1 MASTK
6 DETRIDRRAFLAGVA
21 AVAVPAA
28 HAQAAEIPIID
39 CHIHL
44 FDRTR
49 AQNAFPGGGRKGPD
63 APPGAGRKGPPD
75 AAKGGPPRP
84 PRRSVMTP
92 ALYRE
97 IAVPQGVKGAI
108 AIEASPRLD
117 ENDWVLETIEKDTI
131 MVGYIGDLEPD
142 KPDYGQYLEKYHK
155 NPLFLGIRYG
165 TLWNRDLGAMLSNA
179 EFVSGLKLLSQAG
192 MVLETA
198 NQTPGLIDATLR
210 TADKVPGL
218 RIVIDHLPQMEPP
231 SDSAARSAYESNLR
245 ELAKRP
251 QVWLKVSEVIRRVD
265 GQVPTDPNFYKPRLD
280 ELYGIFGED
289 HVLFGSD
296 FPNSDQWG
304 TYETVMSLVRPYFM
318 AKGRAI
324 AEKYFW
330 KNSVAAYRWVK
341 REAGQPRLA

>member
-1 MASTK
+1 MIDMSNM
-6 DETRIDRRAFLAGVA
+6 DRRTFLAGVA
-21 AVAVPAA
+21 AAAVPAA
-28 HAQAAEIPIID
+28 HAQASEIPIID

-49 AQNAFPGGGRKGPD
+49 NQNAFPGGRKGPE
-63 APPGAGRKGPPD
+63 G
-75 AAKGGPPRP
+75 AKGGAFKGGAPKGGP

-92 ALYRE
+92 ALYRD

-108 AIEASPRLD
+108 AIEASPRLE

-142 KPDYGQYLEKYHK
+142 KPEYRQYLEKYHK

-165 TLWNRDLGAMLSNA
+165 TLWNRDLGAMLSNPD
-179 EFVSGLKLLSQAG
+179 FVSGLKLLAQAG

-198 NQTPGLIDATLR
+198 NQTPGLIDATVR
-210 TADKVPGL
+210 TTDKVPEL

-231 SDSAARSAYESNLR
+231 ADAAERSAYDRNLR

-280 ELYGIFGED
+280 ELFGIFGED

-330 KNSVAAYRWVK
+330 KNSVPAYRWVK

>member
-1 MASTK
+1 MIDMPSSK
-6 DETRIDRRAFLAGVA
+6 DETRIDRRTFLAGVA
-21 AVAVPAA
+21 AAAVPAA

-49 AQNAFPGGGRKGPD
+49 SQNAFPGGRKGG
-63 APPGAGRKGPPD
+63 GAFKGGPP
-75 AAKGGPPRP
+75 KGGPPR
-84 PRRSVMTP
+84 RTVMTP
-92 ALYRE
+92 AIYRE
-97 IAVPQGVKGAI
+97 IAVPQGIKGAI
-108 AIEASPRLD
+108 AIEASPQLA

-142 KPDYGQYLEKYHK
+142 KPEYGQNLEKYHR

-165 TLWNRDLGAMLSNA
+165 TLWNRDLGAMLSN
-179 EFVSGLKLLSQAG
+179 EDFVSGLKLLAQAG

-198 NQTPGLIDATLR
+198 NQTPGLIEATVR
-210 TADKVPGL
+210 TTDKVPGL

-231 SDSAARSAYESNLR
+231 GDAAERGAYERNLR

-280 ELYGIFGED
+280 ELFGVFGED
-289 HVLFGSD
+289 HCLFGSD

-330 KNSVAAYRWVK
+330 RNSVAAYRWVK
-341 REAGQPRLA
+341 REAGQPRPA

>member
-1 MASTK
+1 
-6 DETRIDRRAFLAGVA
+6 
-21 AVAVPAA
+21 
-28 HAQAAEIPIID
+28 
-39 CHIHL
+39 
-44 FDRTR
+44 
-49 AQNAFPGGGRKGPD
+49 
-63 APPGAGRKGPPD
+63 
-75 AAKGGPPRP
+75 
-84 PRRSVMTP
+84 MTP
-92 ALYRE
+92 ALYRD
-97 IAVPQGVKGAI
+97 IAVPHGVKGAI

-142 KPDYGQYLEKYHK
+142 KPEYGQYLEKYHK

-165 TLWNRDLGAMLSNA
+165 TLWNRDLGAMLSNPD
-179 EFVSGLKLLSQAG
+179 FVSGLKLLAQAG

-210 TADKVPGL
+210 TTDKVPGL
-218 RIVIDHLPQMEPP
+218 RIVIDHLPQMEPLT
-231 SDSAARSAYESNLR
+231 DSAARGAYESNLR

-280 ELYGIFGED
+280 ELFGIFGED

-304 TYETVMSLVRPYFM
+304 TYEMVMSLVRPYFM

>member
-1 MASTK
+1 MASSQ

-49 AQNAFPGGGRKGPD
+49 AQN

-108 AIEASPRLD
+108 AIEASPRLE

-142 KPDYGQYLEKYHK
+142 KPEYRQYLEKYHK

-165 TLWNRDLGAMLSNA
+165 TLWNRDLSAMLSNP
-179 EFVSGLKLLSQAG
+179 EFVSGLKLLAQAG

-198 NQTPGLIDATLR
+198 NQTPGLIDATVR
-210 TADKVPGL
+210 TTDKVPEL

-231 SDSAARSAYESNLR
+231 SDAAERGAYERNLR

-251 QVWLKVSEVIRRVD
+251 QVWLKVSEVIRRVN
-265 GQVPTDPNFYKPRLD
+265 GEVPTDPNFYKPRLD
-280 ELYGIFGED
+280 ELFGIFGED

-296 FPNSDQWG
+296 FPNSDGWG

-330 KNSVAAYRWVK
+330 KNSIPAYRWVK
-341 REAGQPRLA
+341 REAGQPVLLAAKQ

>member
-1 MASTK
+1 
-6 DETRIDRRAFLAGVA
+6 
-21 AVAVPAA
+21 
-28 HAQAAEIPIID
+28 
-39 CHIHL
+39 
-44 FDRTR
+44 
-49 AQNAFPGGGRKGPD
+49 
-63 APPGAGRKGPPD
+63 
-75 AAKGGPPRP
+75 
-84 PRRSVMTP
+84 MTP

-97 IAVPQGVKGAI
+97 IAVPQGIKGAI
-108 AIEASPRLD
+108 AIEASPQLA
-117 ENDWVLETIEKDTI
+117 ENDRVLETIEKDTV

-142 KPDYGQYLEKYHK
+142 KPEYGQYLEKYHK
-155 NPLFLGIRYG
+155 KPLFLGIRYG
-165 TLWNRDLGAMLSNA
+165 TLWNRDLGAMLSNP
-179 EFVSGLKLLSQAG
+179 EFVSGLKALAQAG

-210 TADKVPGL
+210 TTDKVPGL

-231 SDSAARSAYESNLR
+231 SDSAERSAYERNLR

-251 QVWLKVSEVIRRVD
+251 QVWLKVSEVIRRVE

-280 ELYGIFGED
+280 ELFGIFGED

-330 KNSVAAYRWVK
+330 KNSIPAYRWVK
-341 REAGQPRLA
+341 REAAQPRLG

>member
-1 MASTK
+1 MREMPSST
-6 DETRIDRRAFLAGVA
+6 DVTRVDRRTFLAGVA

-49 AQNAFPGGGRKGPD
+49 VQNAPPGGRKGG
-63 APPGAGRKGPPD
+63 GAQ
-75 AAKGGPPRP
+75 KGGP

-92 ALYRE
+92 ALYRD
-97 IAVPQGVKGAI
+97 IAMPHGIKGAI

-142 KPDYGQYLEKYHK
+142 KPEYGQYLEKYHK

-165 TLWNRDLGAMLSNA
+165 TLWNRDLGAMLANP
-179 EFVSGLKLLSQAG
+179 EFVSGLKALAQAG

-231 SDSAARSAYESNLR
+231 TDSAARAAYDSNLR

-251 QVWLKVSEVIRRVD
+251 QVWLKISEVIRRVD

-280 ELYGIFGED
+280 ELFGSFGED

-318 AKGRAI
+318 AKGRAL

-330 KNSVAAYRWVK
+330 KNSIPAYRWVK
-341 REAGQPRLA
+341 REAAQPRLA

>member
-1 MASTK
+1 MIEMPTSK
-6 DETRIDRRAFLAGVA
+6 DVARIDRRTFLAGVA

-28 HAQAAEIPIID
+28 HAQPSEIPIID

-49 AQNAFPGGGRKGPD
+49 AQGG
-63 APPGAGRKGPPD
+63 PPGAGRKGPD
-75 AAKGGPPRP
+75 AAKGGPPRNGP

-92 ALYRE
+92 ALYRD
-97 IAVPQGVKGAI
+97 IAVPHGVKGAI

-142 KPDYGQYLEKYHK
+142 KPEYGQYLEKYHK

-165 TLWNRDLGAMLSNA
+165 TLWNRDLGAMLSNPD
-179 EFVSGLKLLSQAG
+179 FVSGLKLLAQAG
-192 MVLETA
+192 MVMETA

-210 TADKVPGL
+210 TTDKVPGL

-265 GQVPTDPNFYKPRLD
+265 GQVPTDPSFYKPRLD
-280 ELYGIFGED
+280 ELFGIFGED

-304 TYETVMSLVRPYFM
+304 TYEMVMSLVRPYFM

-341 REAGQPRLA
+341 REAAQPRLA

>member
-1 MASTK
+1 MVDMPNSK
-6 DETRIDRRAFLAGVA
+6 DETRIDRRTFLAGVA
-21 AVAVPAA
+21 AAAVPAA

-49 AQNAFPGGGRKGPD
+49 SQNAPPGGRKGGGD
-63 APPGAGRKGPPD
+63 F
-75 AAKGGPPRP
+75 KGGPPRKGP

-108 AIEASPRLD
+108 AIEASPRLE

-142 KPDYGQYLEKYHK
+142 KPEYRQYLEKYHK

-179 EFVSGLKLLSQAG
+179 EFVSGLKALAQAG

-198 NQTPGLIDATLR
+198 NQTPGLIDATVR
-210 TADKVPGL
+210 TTDKVPEL

-231 SDSAARSAYESNLR
+231 SDSAARSTYESDLR

-251 QVWLKVSEVIRRVD
+251 QVWLKVSEVIRRVN
-265 GQVPTDPNFYKPRLD
+265 GEVPTDPNFYKPRLD

-330 KNSVAAYRWVK
+330 KNSVPAYRWVK

>member
-1 MASTK
+1 
-6 DETRIDRRAFLAGVA
+6 
-21 AVAVPAA
+21 
-28 HAQAAEIPIID
+28 
-39 CHIHL
+39 
-44 FDRTR
+44 
-49 AQNAFPGGGRKGPD
+49 
-63 APPGAGRKGPPD
+63 
-75 AAKGGPPRP
+75 
-84 PRRSVMTP
+84 MTP

-108 AIEASPRLD
+108 AIEASPRLE

-142 KPDYGQYLEKYHK
+142 KPEYRQYLEKYHK

-179 EFVSGLKLLSQAG
+179 EFVSGLKLLAQAG

-198 NQTPGLIDATLR
+198 NQTPGLIDATVR
-210 TADKVPGL
+210 TTDKVPDL

-231 SDSAARSAYESNLR
+231 SDAAERAAYVRNLR

-251 QVWLKVSEVIRRVD
+251 QVWLKVSEVIRRVN
-265 GQVPTDPNFYKPRLD
+265 GEVPTDPNFYKPRLD

-330 KNSVAAYRWVK
+330 KNSVPAYRWVK
-341 REAGQPRLA
+341 READQPVLLASKQ

>member
-1 MASTK
+1 MIGMPNSK
-6 DETRIDRRAFLAGVA
+6 DVTRVDRRTFLAGVA

-28 HAQAAEIPIID
+28 HAQASEIPIID

-49 AQNAFPGGGRKGPD
+49 AQNAPPGGRKG
-63 APPGAGRKGPPD
+63 PD
-75 AAKGGPPRP
+75 AAKGGPPKGGPPKGGP

-92 ALYRE
+92 ALYRD
-97 IAVPQGVKGAI
+97 IAMPQGVKGAI

-142 KPDYGQYLEKYHK
+142 KPEYGQYLEKYHK

-165 TLWNRDLGAMLSNA
+165 TLWNRDLGAMLSNPD
-179 EFVSGLKLLSQAG
+179 FVAGLKALAQAG

-210 TADKVPGL
+210 TTDKVPGL

-231 SDSAARSAYESNLR
+231 TDSAQRAAYDGNLR
-245 ELAKRP
+245 ELGKRK

-280 ELYGIFGED
+280 ELFGIFGED

-330 KNSVAAYRWVK
+330 KNSIPAYRWVK
-341 REAGQPRLA
+341 REAAQPRLA

>member
-1 MASTK
+1 MARSK

-92 ALYRE
+92 ALYRD
-97 IAVPQGVKGAI
+97 IAMPQGIKGAI

-142 KPDYGQYLEKYHK
+142 KPDYAQYLEKYHK

-165 TLWNRDLGAMLSNA
+165 TLWNRDLGAMLSNPD
-179 EFVSGLKLLSQAG
+179 FVSGLKLLAQAG

-251 QVWLKVSEVIRRVD
+251 QVWLKVSEVIRRVN
-265 GQVPTDPNFYKPRLD
+265 GEVPTDPNFYKPRLD

-304 TYETVMSLVRPYFM
+304 DYQTVMSLVRPYFM
-318 AKGRAI
+318 AKGRAV

-341 REAGQPRLA
+341 RETAQPRLA

>member
-1 MASTK
+1 
-6 DETRIDRRAFLAGVA
+6 
-21 AVAVPAA
+21 VPTA
-28 HAQAAEIPIID
+28 HAQLSEFPIID

-49 AQNAFPGGGRKGPD
+49 SQNAFPGGRKG
-63 APPGAGRKGPPD
+63 PD
-75 AAKGGPPRP
+75 AAKGGPPKGGP

-97 IAVPQGVKGAI
+97 IAMPQGIKGAI
-108 AIEASPRLD
+108 AIEASPRLE

-142 KPDYGQYLEKYHK
+142 KPEYGQYLEKYHR

-165 TLWNRDLGAMLSNA
+165 TLWNRDLGKMLSNPD
-179 EFVSGLKLLSQAG
+179 FVSGLKLLAQAG

-198 NQTPGLIDATLR
+198 NQTPGLIDATVR
-210 TADKVPGL
+210 TTDKVPEL

-231 SDSAARSAYESNLR
+231 GDAAERGAYERNLR

-280 ELYGIFGED
+280 ELFGIFGED

-304 TYETVMSLVRPYFM
+304 TYETVMSLVRPYFV

-330 KNSVAAYRWVK
+330 RNSVPAYRWVK
-341 REAGQPRLA
+341 REAAQPVLLPAKQ

>member
-1 MASTK
+1 MPSSK
-6 DETRIDRRAFLAGVA
+6 DETRIDRRTFLAGVA

-28 HAQAAEIPIID
+28 HAQAAETPIID

-49 AQNAFPGGGRKGPD
+49 VQNAPPGGGRKGG
-63 APPGAGRKGPPD
+63 GAF
-75 AAKGGPPRP
+75 KGGPPKGGP

-97 IAVPQGVKGAI
+97 IAVPQGIKGAI
-108 AIEASPRLD
+108 AIEASPQLA
-117 ENDWVLETIEKDTI
+117 ENDWVLETIEKDTV

-142 KPDYGQYLEKYHK
+142 KPEYGQYLEKYHK

-165 TLWNRDLGAMLSNA
+165 TLWNRDLGAMLSNP
-179 EFVSGLKLLSQAG
+179 EFVSGLKALAQAG

-210 TADKVPGL
+210 TTDKVPGL

-231 SDSAARSAYESNLR
+231 SDSAERNAYERNLR

-251 QVWLKVSEVIRRVD
+251 QVWLKVSEVIRRVE

-280 ELYGIFGED
+280 ELFGIFGED

-318 AKGRAI
+318 AKGRAV

-330 KNSVAAYRWVK
+330 KNSIPAYRWVK
-341 REAGQPRLA
+341 REAAQPRLG

>member
-1 MASTK
+1 MARSK
-6 DETRIDRRAFLAGVA
+6 DEIRIDRRTFLAGVA
-21 AVAVPAA
+21 AAAVPAA

-49 AQNAFPGGGRKGPD
+49 SQNAPPGGRKGGD
-63 APPGAGRKGPPD
+63 F
-75 AAKGGPPRP
+75 KGGPPKGGPPKGGP

-92 ALYRE
+92 ALYRD
-97 IAVPQGVKGAI
+97 IAVPQGIKGAI
-108 AIEASPRLD
+108 AIEASPQLA

-142 KPDYGQYLEKYHK
+142 KPEYGQYLEKYHK

-165 TLWNRDLGAMLSNA
+165 TLWNRDLGAMLSNP
-179 EFVSGLKLLSQAG
+179 EFVSGLKALAQAG

-210 TADKVPGL
+210 TTDKVPGL

-231 SDSAARSAYESNLR
+231 ADSAARAAYDGNLR

-251 QVWLKVSEVIRRVD
+251 QVWLKVSEVIRRVE

-280 ELYGIFGED
+280 ELYGIFGQD

-318 AKGRAI
+318 AKGRAV

-341 REAGQPRLA
+341 REAAQPRV

>member
-1 MASTK
+1 MIEMPTSK
-6 DETRIDRRAFLAGVA
+6 DVARIDRRTFLAGVA

-28 HAQAAEIPIID
+28 HAQASEIPIID

-49 AQNAFPGGGRKGPD
+49 AQSG
-63 APPGAGRKGPPD
+63 PPGAGRKGPD
-75 AAKGGPPRP
+75 AAKGGPPRNGP

-92 ALYRE
+92 ALYRD
-97 IAVPQGVKGAI
+97 IAVPHGVKGAI
-108 AIEASPRLD
+108 AIEASPQLA

-142 KPDYGQYLEKYHK
+142 KPEYGQYLEKYHK

-165 TLWNRDLGAMLSNA
+165 TLWNRDLGAMLSNPD
-179 EFVSGLKLLSQAG
+179 FVSGLKLLAQAG
-192 MVLETA
+192 MVMETA

-210 TADKVPGL
+210 TTDKVPGL

-318 AKGRAI
+318 AKGRAV

-341 REAGQPRLA
+341 REAAQPRLA

>member
-251 QVWLKVSEVIRRVD
+251 QVWLKVSEVIRRVE

-280 ELYGIFGED
+280 ELFGIFGED

>member
-1 MASTK
+1 MRVMPNSK
-6 DETRIDRRAFLAGVA
+6 DVIRVDRRTFLAGVA

-28 HAQAAEIPIID
+28 HAQASEIPIID

-49 AQNAFPGGGRKGPD
+49 AQNAAPGGRKGGGG
-63 APPGAGRKGPPD
+63 AP
-75 AAKGGPPRP
+75 KGGP

-92 ALYRE
+92 ALYRD
-97 IAVPQGVKGAI
+97 IAMPQGIKGAI

-142 KPDYGQYLEKYHK
+142 KPEYGQYLEKYHK

-165 TLWNRDLGAMLSNA
+165 TLWNRDLGAMLSNPD
-179 EFVSGLKLLSQAG
+179 FVSGLKLLAQAG

-210 TADKVPGL
+210 TTDKVPGL

-231 SDSAARSAYESNLR
+231 TDSAARAAYDSNLH

-280 ELYGIFGED
+280 ELFGIFGED

-330 KNSVAAYRWVK
+330 KNSIPAYRWSSGNLPS
-341 REAGQPRLA
+341 RA

>member
-97 IAVPQGVKGAI
+97 IAVPQGIKGAI

-142 KPDYGQYLEKYHK
+142 KPDYAQYLEKYHK

-179 EFVSGLKLLSQAG
+179 EFVSGLKLLAQAG

-231 SDSAARSAYESNLR
+231 SDSAARSAYESTLR

-304 TYETVMSLVRPYFM
+304 TYEMVMSLVRPYFM

>member
-1 MASTK
+1 MRDMARSK
-6 DETRIDRRAFLAGVA
+6 DEIRIDRRTFLAGVA
-21 AVAVPAA
+21 AAAVPAA

-49 AQNAFPGGGRKGPD
+49 SQNAPPGGRKGGD
-63 APPGAGRKGPPD
+63 F
-75 AAKGGPPRP
+75 KGGPPKGGPPKGGP

-92 ALYRE
+92 ALYRD
-97 IAVPQGVKGAI
+97 IAVPQGIKGAI

-142 KPDYGQYLEKYHK
+142 KPEYGQYLEKYHK

-165 TLWNRDLGAMLSNA
+165 TLWNRDLGAMLSNP
-179 EFVSGLKLLSQAG
+179 EFVSGLKALAQAG

-210 TADKVPGL
+210 TTDKVPGL

-231 SDSAARSAYESNLR
+231 GDAAERGAYERNLR

-280 ELYGIFGED
+280 ELFGIFGED

-318 AKGRAI
+318 AKGRAV

-330 KNSVAAYRWVK
+330 KNSIPAYRWVK
-341 REAGQPRLA
+341 REAAQPRLG

>member
-1 MASTK
+1 MIDMPTSK
-6 DETRIDRRAFLAGVA
+6 DGVRVDRRTFLAGVA

-28 HAQAAEIPIID
+28 QAQAAEIPIID

-49 AQNAFPGGGRKGPD
+49 SQNAFPGGRKG
-63 APPGAGRKGPPD
+63 PD
-75 AAKGGPPRP
+75 AAKGGPPKGGP

-108 AIEASPRLD
+108 AIEASPRLE
-117 ENDWVLETIEKDTI
+117 ENDWVLDTIEKDTI

-142 KPDYGQYLEKYHK
+142 KPEYGQYLEKYHR

-165 TLWNRDLGAMLSNA
+165 TLWNRDLGAMLSNPD
-179 EFVSGLKLLSQAG
+179 FVSGLKLLAQAG

-198 NQTPGLIDATLR
+198 NQTLGLIDATLR
-210 TADKVPGL
+210 TTDKVPGL

-231 SDSAARSAYESNLR
+231 GDAAERGAYDRNLR

-280 ELYGIFGED
+280 ELFGIFGED

-318 AKGRAI
+318 AKGRAV
-324 AEKYFW
+324 AEKCFW

>member
-1 MASTK
+1 MR
-6 DETRIDRRAFLAGVA
+6 DMPNIDRRTFLAGVA
-21 AVAVPAA
+21 AAAVPTA
-28 HAQAAEIPIID
+28 HAQLSEFPIID

-49 AQNAFPGGGRKGPD
+49 SQNAFPGGRKS
-63 APPGAGRKGPPD
+63 PD
-75 AAKGGPPRP
+75 AAKGGPPKGGP

-92 ALYRE
+92 ALYQE
-97 IAVPQGVKGAI
+97 IAMPLGIRGAI
-108 AIEASPRLD
+108 AIEASPRLE

-142 KPDYGQYLEKYHK
+142 KPEYGQYLEKYHK

-165 TLWNRDLGAMLSNA
+165 TLWNRDLGKMLSNPD
-179 EFVSGLKLLSQAG
+179 FVSGLKLLAQAG

-198 NQTPGLIDATLR
+198 NQTPGLIDATVR
-210 TADKVPGL
+210 TTDKVPEL

-231 SDSAARSAYESNLR
+231 GDSAARAAYESNLR
-245 ELAKRP
+245 ELGKRP

-280 ELYGIFGED
+280 QLFDIFGED

-318 AKGRAI
+318 AKGRAV

-330 KNSVAAYRWVK
+330 KNSVPAYRWVR
-341 REAGQPRLA
+341 REAAQPVLLPAKQ